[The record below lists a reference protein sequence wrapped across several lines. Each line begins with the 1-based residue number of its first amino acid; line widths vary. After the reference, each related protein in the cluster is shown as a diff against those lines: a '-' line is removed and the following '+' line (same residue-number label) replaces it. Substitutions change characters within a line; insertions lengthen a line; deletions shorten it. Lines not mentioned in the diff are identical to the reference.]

1 MEFAFNPVRQ
11 EFSNGINRPKRT
23 DNSYDPLCISPLLRG
38 RRGGGGRSFLIPAK
52 EMAYA

>member
-11 EFSNGINRPKRT
+11 GFSNGINRPKRT
-23 DNSYDPLCISPLLRG
+23 DDSYSLDQK
-38 RRGGGGRSFLIPAK
+38 GRSFLIPAK